1 MLKTKTLDDFINQ
14 VNHAH
19 KQFCIWYCVQKKSA
33 KRIDDWVKKHRRSF
47 FTTEELSQNKEYL
60 HTYFLDIVGTSLQHG
75 FILSLARLFDPAYAN
90 FDKKKKNP
98 RLSLEY
104 ILMLLDDASLA
115 QSIDNRIKGY
125 KSTTDAI
132 KKHRDNFL
140 VHNTVN
146 FKITKINAGIEK
158 LFEELDNAISEI
170 KQSKTHFANCRSINL
185 KDTEVV
191 SRCSIDEIF

>member
-1 MLKTKTLDDFINQ
+1 
-14 VNHAH
+14 
-19 KQFCIWYCVQKKSA
+19 
-33 KRIDDWVKKHRRSF
+33 
-47 FTTEELSQNKEYL
+47 
-60 HTYFLDIVGTSLQHG
+60 
-75 FILSLARLFDPAYAN
+75 
-90 FDKKKKNP
+90 
-98 RLSLEY
+98 
-104 ILMLLDDASLA
+104 MLLDDASLA

-185 KDTEVV
+185 KDTEVL
-191 SRCSIDEIF
+191 SRCSVDEIF